1 MQILRYAYSMLILNQ
16 NLADPPGITE
26 KIFRK
31 SRKSRC
37 NTVMWLEMYLEINL
51 QHELEND

>member
-31 SRKSRC
+31 SRTSRC

>member
-1 MQILRYAYSMLILNQ
+1 MQILRYTYSMLILNQ

-31 SRKSRC
+31 SSC
-37 NTVMWLEMYLEINL
+37 NTIMWLEMYLEINL
-51 QHELEND
+51 QHEREND